1 VSVSADPLRCGVP
14 TGGKLCVL
22 RRGHGGPHSTDKRH
36 LAAPEN
42 APPTHT
48 ERRVGWR
55 RQQDREH
62 AADAAR
68 ADGLT
73 NVVNDQLAALVNA
86 RERFETA
93 EQRLIDAQETI
104 RSIEKQLAHQ
114 HGLMDQAARDYR
126 AGGATL
132 EAARGVVRLL
142 LACDDDMEDWTIRME
157 HGLKTLAWVLDA

>member
-114 HGLMDQAARDYR
+114 HGLMDQAAR
-126 AGGATL
+126 
-132 EAARGVVRLL
+132 GVVRLL